1 MRALYPKGTSS
12 YLTARITSLLLSSA
26 LVLNAAYTLDDL
38 ITMALKRSPD
48 INVSQLDFD
57 AATQRINTAESFYL
71 PTIDLEIGGGY
82 GGSKLKNQDMQSDT
96 LISGT
101 LSASQL
107 LYDFGKTGGNID
119 SAVHD
124 ANATEATLKQ
134 VISNKIFDV
143 KNAYYTF
150 LQNRNLLLVHT
161 ENVALN
167 KQQLYRSQ
175 RYFEAGIRTKI
186 DVTDAEVNLIKGQL
200 DLQNNLYDIKLNT
213 VALEKIIGINPGE
226 KLGEIHQEKLDYTTL
241 YDSLPEDTMSLHEA
255 ENYAFAH
262 RYELQAYVQQIKIA
276 ESQLRSIDAEYYP
289 GIYAL
294 GDYTLQNVQGDAQI
308 FTPEQQYKALIS
320 AKWNIFSGFK
330 TDAQS
335 EEAKIG
341 LLRAKALLD
350 SAKLSIKEEVDNAYI
365 YLYKNRDALKLSQSL
380 SVAAKEKHIQAQKRY
395 EHGLSDYIELQ
406 QARQN
411 YIDSLA
417 SLVVSYYDYYRSLA
431 QLNRAIGR

>member
-1 MRALYPKGTSS
+1 MKVLHVS
-12 YLTARITSLLLSSA
+12 SLLLSSA
-26 LVLNAAYTLDDL
+26 LLLNAAHTLDDL

-57 AATQRINTAESFYL
+57 AASQRIKTAESYYL
-71 PTIDLEIGGGY
+71 PTIDVAVNGGY
-82 GGSKLKNQDMQSDT
+82 GGNKLKNRDMQSDSI
-96 LISGT
+96 LSGT

-107 LYDFGKTGGNID
+107 LYDFGKTGGSID
-119 SAVHD
+119 SAVYD

-143 KNAYYTF
+143 KNAYYIF

-161 ENVALN
+161 ENVELN

-213 VALEKIIGINPGE
+213 VSLEKIIGINPGE
-226 KLGEIHQEKLDYTTL
+226 SLGEIYQEELNYTRL
-241 YDSLPEDTMSLHEA
+241 YDSLPDDTMPLQEA

-262 RYELQAYVQQIKIA
+262 RYELKAYIEQIKIA

-294 GDYTLQNVQGDAQI
+294 GDYTLQNVQDDAQM

-320 AKWNIFSGFK
+320 AQWNIFSGFK
-330 TDAQS
+330 TDAQTQ
-335 EEAKIG
+335 EAKIA
-341 LLRAKALLD
+341 LLRAKALLN

-380 SVAAKEKHIQAQKRY
+380 SVAAKEKHVQAQKRY

-406 QARQN
+406 QARQS

-431 QLNRAIGR
+431 SLDRAMGR

>member
-1 MRALYPKGTSS
+1 MKLLHVSS
-12 YLTARITSLLLSSA
+12 LILSSTLLLHA
-26 LVLNAAYTLDDL
+26 GLNLDDL
-38 ITMALKRSPD
+38 VTMALKRSPD

-57 AATQRINTAESFYL
+57 AATQRVKSAESYYL
-71 PTIDLEIGGGY
+71 PSIDVAVSGGY
-82 GGSKLKNQDMQSDT
+82 GGSKLKNRDMQSDSI
-96 LISGT
+96 LSGT

-107 LYDFGKTGGNID
+107 LYDFGKTGGSID
-119 SAVHD
+119 SAVYD

-143 KNAYYTF
+143 KNAYYVF
-150 LQNRNLLLVHT
+150 LQNRNLLRVHT
-161 ENVALN
+161 ENVELN
-167 KQQLYRSQ
+167 KQQLYRSK

-213 VALEKIIGINPGE
+213 VSLEKIIGINPGE
-226 KLGEIHQEKLDYTTL
+226 TLGEIYQVKLDYTTL
-241 YDSLPEDTMSLHEA
+241 YDSLPEDTMSLQEA
-255 ENYAFAH
+255 ENYAFSH
-262 RYELQAYVQQIKIA
+262 RYELKAYIEQIKIA

-294 GDYTLQNVQGDAQI
+294 GDYTLQNVQDNAQI
-308 FTPEQQYKALIS
+308 FTPEQQYKAVLS
-320 AKWNIFSGFK
+320 AQWNIFSGFK

-335 EEAKIG
+335 EEAKIA
-341 LLRAKALLD
+341 LLRAKALLE

-431 QLNRAIGR
+431 QLDRSIGR